1 VICKYFFVILLTV
14 RELFDRMDNDTKLLK
29 GIGKNLLKLREEKHI
44 SQKELA
50 DAMGIAQTQYG
61 KVERGEVVPS
71 LPTLLKAAKALNV
84 TIDTI
89 VYGDAINKHAE
100 NAGFSNSI
108 FLDRLKVL
116 DALKGEDKTIAI
128 QVLDLVVAKEKM
140 KNIVK
145 DIHTLHK

>member
-1 VICKYFFVILLTV
+1 
-14 RELFDRMDNDTKLLK
+14 MDNESKLLK
-29 GIGKNLLKLREEKHI
+29 GISKNLIKLREAKHF

-50 DAMGIAQTQYG
+50 QAMKIAQTQYG

-71 LPTLLKAAKALNV
+71 LPTLLKAAKALEV
-84 TIDTI
+84 SIDTI
-89 VYGDAINKHAE
+89 IYGEAILKTND
-100 NAGFSNSI
+100 NTGFSNSV

-116 DALKGEDKTIAI
+116 DSLKGEDKAIAI

-145 DIHTLHK
+145 DIHTYNK